1 MAAYLYGLV
10 PDGTAPPPEQGVGGG
25 AVAVRRLPAG
35 IGVLTSE
42 YDGHTVQPRRAN
54 LAAHDRV
61 LAATMATAPVLPFRF
76 GMITEQDPAA
86 VVDGID
92 IPYALS
98 RMDELEGRVE
108 VQVLWEPDR
117 DVALRRVAERQPE
130 VRDRAIPRMER
141 GRVISEALAELAVED
156 LATIGA
162 QLDGMVVATGVVEG
176 RGTSARVAALVEAE
190 ILDVFLDRCEALAR
204 RLSGTGTLRTVGALP
219 PYSFAD
225 LDRDPVGV

>member
-10 PDGTAPPPEQGVGGG
+10 PDGTAAPPEPGVGGG
-25 AVAVRRLPAG
+25 AVTVRRLPPG

-42 YDGHTVQPRRAN
+42 YEGDTVQPRRAH
-54 LAAHDRV
+54 LTAHDRV
-61 LAATMATAPVLPFRF
+61 LAGAMATAPVLPFRF
-76 GMITEQDPAA
+76 GMITEQDTET
-86 VVDGID
+86 VLDGLD
-92 IPYALS
+92 VQHVLS
-98 RMDELEGRVE
+98 RMDELQGRVE
-108 VQVLWEPDR
+108 VQVLWEPDG

-130 VRDRAIPRMER
+130 VRDRAIPQVER
-141 GRVISEALAELAVED
+141 GRAIAEALADLAVED

-162 QLDGMVVATGVVEG
+162 QLDELVVATGAVEG
-176 RGTSARVAALVEAE
+176 RGGSARVAALVEAE
-190 ILDVFLDRCEALAR
+190 TLDVFLDRCEAVAQ

>member
-10 PDGTAPPPEQGVGGG
+10 PDGTAAPPEPGVGGG

-35 IGVLTSE
+35 IGVLASE
-42 YDGHTVQPRRAN
+42 YDGPTVQPRRAH

-76 GMITEQDPAA
+76 GMITEQDPAT
-86 VVDGID
+86 VVDGLD
-92 IPYALS
+92 IPHVLS
-98 RMDELEGRVE
+98 RMDELQGRVE
-108 VQVLWEPDR
+108 VQILWEPDR
-117 DVALRRVAERQPE
+117 DVSLRRVAERQPE
-130 VRDRAIPRMER
+130 VRDRTIPRVER
-141 GRVISEALAELAVED
+141 GRMISEALEDLAVED

-162 QLDGMVVATGVVEG
+162 RLEGMVVATGVVEG

-190 ILDVFLDRCEALAR
+190 TLDAFLERCEAVAR
-204 RLSGTGTLRTVGALP
+204 RLGGTGTLRTVGALP

-225 LDRDPVGV
+225 LDRDHVGV